1 MTGEYKTNSG
11 NQGTTDTAMSKN
23 SAVLMSKITSTSS
36 DESVAEVID
45 GVVAAKAVG
54 KTIVTGTAPDGSMV
68 VFTVTVS
75 AADISGVALKDNE
88 SRIVEPDT
96 ERCSKQL

>member
-23 SAVLMSKITSTSS
+23 SAVLMSKITWTSS

-45 GVVAAKAVG
+45 GVVG
-54 KTIVTGTAPDGSMV
+54 CEGSWQ
-68 VFTVTVS
+68 
-75 AADISGVALKDNE
+75 DDRNRNGSGRKHGSIYRNSFRKETFPVL
-88 SRIVEPDT
+88 
-96 ERCSKQL
+96 L